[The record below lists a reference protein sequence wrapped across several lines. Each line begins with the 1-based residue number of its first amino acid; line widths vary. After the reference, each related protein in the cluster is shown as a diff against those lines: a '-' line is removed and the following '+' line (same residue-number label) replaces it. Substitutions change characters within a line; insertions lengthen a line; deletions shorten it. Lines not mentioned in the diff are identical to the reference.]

1 MKEVFKVG
9 VAKLGR
15 KFSENIG
22 EKNRSDEDNFL
33 IQKIIHSCRRVI
45 LIAIYVFSLQ
55 GVIYF
60 TSVHM
65 VFDLCLYLIRGNS
78 LIEPDNDRIQK

>member
-22 EKNRSDEDNFL
+22 EKNRSDGDNFNTFL
-33 IQKIIHSCRRVI
+33 PKSDINSDLRIFITRRNI
-45 LIAIYVFSLQ
+45 FHFSAHGL
-55 GVIYF
+55 
-60 TSVHM
+60 
-65 VFDLCLYLIRGNS
+65 
-78 LIEPDNDRIQK
+78 

>member
-22 EKNRSDEDNFL
+22 EKNRSDEDEDNFL
-33 IQKIIHSCRRVI
+33 IQKIIHSCQREI
-45 LIAIYVFSLQ
+45 
-55 GVIYF
+55 
-60 TSVHM
+60 
-65 VFDLCLYLIRGNS
+65 
-78 LIEPDNDRIQK
+78 

>member
-33 IQKIIHSCRRVI
+33 IQKNNTFLPKSDINS
-45 LIAIYVFSLQ
+45 
-55 GVIYF
+55 
-60 TSVHM
+60 
-65 VFDLCLYLIRGNS
+65 DLCIFITRRNIFHFSAHGL
-78 LIEPDNDRIQK
+78 

>member
-22 EKNRSDEDNFL
+22 EKNRSNNTFL
-33 IQKIIHSCRRVI
+33 PKSDINS
-45 LIAIYVFSLQ
+45 
-55 GVIYF
+55 
-60 TSVHM
+60 
-65 VFDLCLYLIRGNS
+65 DLCIFITRRNIFHFSAHGL
-78 LIEPDNDRIQK
+78 